1 MGWLTDRSRHLQ
13 SGALNQEDVAF
24 LYFFPGLE
32 YWYNGTP
39 FWSSIDC
46 KWRTLWY
53 TGPPMGSLVV
63 LYLCFLRAGHGRVD
77 QIIILENSPHCL
89 GEDMDCPQIMAFLGQ
104 TGLVNEIYKIL
115 KEDGTDWL

>member
-1 MGWLTDRSRHLQ
+1 MK
-13 SGALNQEDVAF
+13 VA
-24 LYFFPGLE
+24 E
-32 YWYNGTP
+32 MM
-39 FWSSIDC
+39 I
-46 KWRTLWY
+46 
-53 TGPPMGSLVV
+53 
-63 LYLCFLRAGHGRVD
+63 GRVD